1 MGLVII
7 ITFLLTS
14 YFWAFV
20 FYMISRKGCQGQ
32 DVYTPIGYYTSI
44 EVDEKGLIVKGVI
57 LDKDLKK
64 KLKD

>member
-20 FYMISRKGCQGQ
+20 FYMISKERQRR
-32 DVYTPIGYYTSI
+32 DAYRPIGYYTSI
-44 EVDEKGLIVKGVI
+44 EVDEQGLIVKGVI
-57 LDKDLKK
+57 TDKEIKK

>member
-20 FYMISRKGCQGQ
+20 FYMISKKERQRR
-32 DVYTPIGYYTSI
+32 DAYRPIGYYTSI
-44 EVDEKGLIVKGVI
+44 EVDEQGLIVKGVI
-57 LDKDLKK
+57 TDKEIKK